1 MITVEV
7 MEGNGKVWVDD
18 QWLEA
23 PGIEDCIREY
33 NHGCMITIYEDDTEL
48 DCLEI

>member
-23 PGIEDCIREY
+23 PDIEDCIRKY
-33 NHGCMITIYEDDTEL
+33 NHGCTITIYEDDTEL